1 MRLVQTEPNHPLWGF
16 CRQAG
21 RPIGMRSTAPLGML
35 PESGISFTVQAPN
48 EFEFPLGVCRYSPT
62 LTIELDW
69 LSGEPKHQY
78 DGRWFFYNYCDPM
91 SRLNRS
97 LVRIIL
103 EMAVR
108 TGFEVSVKDEDP
120 TPFGNF
126 K

>member
-35 PESGISFTVQAPN
+35 PESGICFTVQAPN

-62 LTIELDW
+62 LLIELDW
-69 LSGEPKHQY
+69 LSGNAKRPY

-91 SRLNRS
+91 TKQNRS
-97 LVRIIL
+97 IVRAAL
-103 EMAVR
+103 ELAR
-108 TGFEVSVKDEDP
+108 QAGFEVSVRDEDASP
-120 TPFGNF
+120 VDGQ
-126 K
+126 